1 MRVVSGA
8 AYTLFAMSSLFDDD
22 FLADLAR
29 AGGEPPP
36 EEPEIPEEAPGDPT
50 VPAGQAP
57 EQVPH
62 DLFEGWDLAPSAG
75 PGPAAGFGER
85 AGRAGADAYGEEP
98 YGEPE
103 AYYRNGAPRP
113 AVDPAALLE
122 GMNEQQRAAVV
133 HAGSPLLIVAGAGS
147 GKTRV
152 LTHRIAHLLG
162 ARRAHPGEILA
173 ITFTNKAAG
182 EMKERVTD
190 LVGQRANAMWVS
202 TFHSACVRILRRES
216 KKLGFTS
223 SFSIYDAADS
233 KRLMALVCH
242 DLDLDPKRFPPKSF
256 SAKIS
261 NLKNELIDEETYAAQ
276 VGGDGAG
283 SGGGFEKTLAEAYT
297 MYQARLREAN
307 ALDFD
312 DIIMTT
318 VHLLQAFPDVSE
330 HYRRRFRHVLVDE
343 YQDTNHAQYTLVREL
358 VGPAESAAELCVVGD
373 ADQSIYAFRGATI
386 RNILQFEED
395 YPNATT
401 ILLEQNYRSTQ
412 TILSAANAVI
422 ERNENRRP
430 KNLWTDAGAGATIT
444 GYVADTEHDEAQFVA
459 DEIDRLTDA
468 GDARAG
474 DVAVFY
480 RTNAQSRVFEEVFI
494 RVGLPYKV
502 VGGVRFYERKEVRD
516 ILAYLRVLANPED
529 TVPLRRILN
538 VPKRGIGERA
548 KAMIDALA
556 QRERISFAQ
565 ALRRVDEA
573 YGMAARSVNA
583 VKRLNV
589 LLEDLRTIVES
600 GVGPVTVLEAVLER
614 TGYLAELQASTDPQD
629 ETRVE
634 NLQELAAVALEFEQ
648 ERGVTPGEP
657 VDAGAR
663 PAAGYAGAGET
674 AAPAAVAEGV
684 VARGVEAGAGA
695 NFGAAGG
702 PDESDTAVRPVA
714 AQAAAVGAEDAAAA
728 GAGATTGTLA
738 DFLDKVALVADS
750 DQIPDEDAEGTG
762 VITLMTLHTAKG
774 LEFPVVFLTGLEDGV
789 FPHMRALGQVNELEE
804 ERRLAYVGI
813 TRARE
818 RLYLTRSTM
827 RSAWGQPAYNPLSR
841 FLDEI
846 PDQFLT
852 WKRTGPA
859 MPSASMSSVAS
870 SLSSSLSASARSGGG
885 RGTSNAFPTRRV
897 KDRPVVSLAVGDR
910 VTHDSFGLGTVVGVK
925 GSGDAAEATIDFGEE
940 KPKRL
945 LLRYAPVEKL

>member
-1 MRVVSGA
+1 
-8 AYTLFAMSSLFDDD
+8 MSSLFDDS
-22 FLADLAR
+22 FLADLQAPR
-29 AGGEPPP
+29 AHGEEPPP
-36 EEPEIPEEAPGDPT
+36 PPEDEHVPEPIPD
-50 VPAGQAP
+50 
-57 EQVPH
+57 
-62 DLFEGWDLAPSAG
+62 DLFGGKFDVPPDRWQ
-75 PGPAAGFGER
+75 
-85 AGRAGADAYGEEP
+85 AGAGGSGEA
-98 YGEPE
+98 G
-103 AYYRNGAPRP
+103 AGGGYYRNGALRP
-113 AVDPAALLE
+113 VLDAAALLD
-122 GMNEQQRAAVV
+122 GLNENQRAAVV

-152 LTHRIAHLLG
+152 LTHRIAHLLAERG
-162 ARRAHPGEILA
+162 VHPGQILA

-182 EMKERVTD
+182 EMKERVEQ
-190 LVGQRANAMWVS
+190 LVGPRAHAMWVM

-216 KKLGFTS
+216 KRLGFTS

-233 KRLMALVCH
+233 RRLMALVCR

-261 NLKNELIDEETYAAQ
+261 NLKNELIDEEDFAAQ
-276 VGGDGAG
+276 AAD
-283 SGGGFEKTLAEAYT
+283 GFEKTVAQAYAL
-297 MYQARLREAN
+297 YQSRLREAN

-312 DIIMTT
+312 DLIMTT
-318 VHLLQAFPDVSE
+318 VNLLRAFPDVAE

-343 YQDTNHAQYTLVREL
+343 YQDTNHAQYALVREL
-358 VGPAESAAELCVVGD
+358 VGTSEHPVDVPPEAQVPPAELCVVGD

-395 YPNATT
+395 YPDATT

-422 ERNENRRP
+422 ERNESRRP
-430 KNLWTDAGAGATIT
+430 KNLWTNAGSGAQIT

-468 GDARAG
+468 GEAKAG

-516 ILAYLRVLANPED
+516 VLAYLRVLANPED
-529 TVPLRRILN
+529 SVPLRRILN

-548 KAMIDALA
+548 EAMIDALA

-573 YGMAARSVNA
+573 YGMAARSTNA
-583 VKRLNV
+583 VKRFNV
-589 LLEDLRTIVES
+589 LMEELRTVVES
-600 GVGPVTVLEAVLER
+600 GAGPATVLEAILER

-629 ETRVE
+629 ETRIE

-648 ERGVTPGEP
+648 ERG
-657 VDAGAR
+657 
-663 PAAGYAGAGET
+663 
-674 AAPAAVAEGV
+674 
-684 VARGVEAGAGA
+684 AGAGA
-695 NFGAAGG
+695 EDTAGTGTGGGQAAPDAATAAGPG
-702 PDESDTAVRPVA
+702 DE
-714 AQAAAVGAEDAAAA
+714 GAEGADAAAA
-728 GAGATTGTLA
+728 GDAGAAAVPAAAAAPGATLA
-738 DFLDKVALVADS
+738 DFLEQVALVADS
-750 DQIPDEDAEGTG
+750 DQIPDEEEDGSG

-774 LEFPVVFLTGLEDGV
+774 LEFPVVFLTGMEDGV
-789 FPHMRALGQVNELEE
+789 FPHMRALGQTKELEE

-818 RLYLTRSTM
+818 RLYLTRAAL
-827 RSAWGQPAYNPLSR
+827 RSAWGQPSYNPPSR
-841 FLDEI
+841 FLEEI
-846 PDQFLT
+846 PDQHVQ
-852 WKRTGPA
+852 WKRTGSAGVPA
-859 MPSASMSSVAS
+859 GGGKPGRGSGVAA
-870 SLSSSLSASARSGGG
+870 SLSSSLSSSFPSRSRSSAAGAAGFATG
-885 RGTSNAFPTRRV
+885 RGGAGDKPAVDLS
-897 KDRPVVSLAVGDR
+897 VGDR
-910 VTHDSFGLGTVVGVK
+910 VTHDQFGLGTVVSV
-925 GSGDAAEATIDFGEE
+925 SGAGAKAEATIDFGDP

>member
-1 MRVVSGA
+1 
-8 AYTLFAMSSLFDDD
+8 MSSLFDDS
-22 FLADLAR
+22 FLADLQPS
-29 AGGEPPP
+29 GDEHPPPP
-36 EEPEIPEEAPGDPT
+36 EDDAEHA
-50 VPAGQAP
+50 A
-57 EQVPH
+57 EQVPD
-62 DLFEGWDLAPSAG
+62 DLFQGAYDVP
-75 PGPAAGFGER
+75 PAR
-85 AGRAGADAYGEEP
+85 DQYHRD
-98 YGEPE
+98 
-103 AYYRNGAPRP
+103 GAPRTV
-113 AVDPAALLE
+113 VDPAALLE
-122 GMNEQQRAAVV
+122 GLNEEQRAAVV
-133 HAGSPLLIVAGAGS
+133 HTGSPLLIVAGAGS

-162 ARRAHPGEILA
+162 TRSVHPGQILA

-182 EMKERVTD
+182 EMKERVGQ
-190 LVGQRANAMWVS
+190 LVGPRANAMWVM

-216 KKLGFTS
+216 KRLGFTS

-233 KRLMALVCH
+233 KRLMALVCR
-242 DLDLDPKRFPPKSF
+242 DLDLDPKRYPPKSF

-261 NLKNELIDEETYAAQ
+261 NLKNELIDEETFAGQAA
-276 VGGDGAG
+276 D
-283 SGGGFEKTLAEAYT
+283 GFEKTLAEAYR

-318 VHLLQAFPDVSE
+318 VHLLQAFPDVAE

-358 VGPAESAAELCVVGD
+358 VGPSGEEDDPAELCVVGD

-395 YPNATT
+395 YPDATT

-422 ERNENRRP
+422 ERNESRRP
-430 KNLWTDAGAGATIT
+430 KNLWTKAGAGAQIT

-468 GDARAG
+468 GEAKAG

-480 RTNAQSRVFEEVFI
+480 RTNAQSRVFEEIFI

-516 ILAYLRVLANPED
+516 VLAYLRVLANPED
-529 TVPLRRILN
+529 NVPLRRILN
-538 VPKRGIGERA
+538 VPKRGIGDRA
-548 KAMIDALA
+548 EAMIDALA
-556 QRERISFAQ
+556 LRERITFPQ

-573 YGMAARSVNA
+573 YGMAARSANA
-583 VKRLNV
+583 VKRFNTLM
-589 LLEDLRTIVES
+589 EELRTVVES
-600 GVGPVTVLEAVLER
+600 GAGPATVLEAVLER

-629 ETRVE
+629 ETRIE

-648 ERGVTPGEP
+648 ERGQAAAE
-657 VDAGAR
+657 
-663 PAAGYAGAGET
+663 AAGDGGDGGDGGA
-674 AAPAAVAEGV
+674 AAE
-684 VARGVEAGAGA
+684 GAGA
-695 NFGAAGG
+695 ADATGTGGATG
-702 PDESDTAVRPVA
+702 
-714 AQAAAVGAEDAAAA
+714 AA

-738 DFLDKVALVADS
+738 EFLEKVALVADS
-750 DQIPDEDAEGTG
+750 DQIPDEDEDGSG

-774 LEFPVVFLTGLEDGV
+774 LEFPVVFLSGMEDGV
-789 FPHMRALGQVNELEE
+789 FPHMRALGQTKELEE

-818 RLYLTRSTM
+818 RLYLTRSSM
-827 RSAWGQPAYNPLSR
+827 RSAWGQPSYNPPSR
-841 FLDEI
+841 FLEEI
-846 PDQFLT
+846 PGHHLE
-852 WKRTGPA
+852 WKRTGAQIPA
-859 MPSASMSSVAS
+859 GPTSGIAS
-870 SLSSSLSASARSGGG
+870 SLSSSSARSRAGGG
-885 RGTSNAFPTRRV
+885 PSGFATRRTTD
-897 KDRPVVSLAVGDR
+897 KPVIALAVGDR
-910 VTHDSFGLGTVVGVK
+910 VTHDQFGLGTVMAVTGT
-925 GSGDAAEATIDFGEE
+925 GADTQATVDFGDT